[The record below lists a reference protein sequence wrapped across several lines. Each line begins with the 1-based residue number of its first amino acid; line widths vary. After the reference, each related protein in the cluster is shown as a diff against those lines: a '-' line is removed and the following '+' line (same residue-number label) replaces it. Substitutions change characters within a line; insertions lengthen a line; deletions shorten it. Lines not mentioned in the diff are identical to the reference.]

1 MKKLQ
6 IVVFFLLICTAV
18 YPQKKFLSL
27 DLKGSWKFSIGDD
40 QTWAQPLFDDSQW
53 ESIYAPASWEDEG
66 FHGYNGYAWYRKSFT
81 IPQDAK
87 GRPVYIELGRIDD
100 ADQVYCNGRLIGA
113 TGFFP
118 PEYQTAYD
126 QFRTYKIPGHFLNYN
141 GRNVIAVRVYDAQ
154 LSGGMIEGPLRITIL
169 EGALI
174 PEYSLEGYWSFT
186 TGDQPEWAAPSF
198 REAGWKQIVVPAK
211 WESQG
216 YAEYNGM
223 AWYRKRF
230 TLPEKLQGSS
240 LVLLLGRIDDLDE
253 AFINGVRVGSTGF
266 INNNPSSSSI
276 DQEWQQ
282 LRGYYIPAGVLKPGE
297 NVVAVR
303 VYDGFQDGGIY
314 DGPVGLITQKRYQ
327 DYWKANKKERK
338 SFFEWLFE

>member
-1 MKKLQ
+1 MKKSQ
-6 IVVFFLLICTAV
+6 IVVLFLLICTAV

-40 QTWAQPLFDDSQW
+40 QTWAQPSFDDSQW

-154 LSGGMIEGPLRITIL
+154 LSGGIIEGPLRVTIL

-211 WESQG
+211 WESQS

-253 AFINGVRVGSTGF
+253 AFINGVKVGSTGF